1 MNCIKATQLLS
12 EAQDRKLTTSER
24 LRLKIHVL
32 ICVACRRFG
41 QHASQLR
48 EMARQYTQREGS
60 K

>member
-12 EAQDRKLTTSER
+12 ESQDRPLTRSER

-32 ICVACRRFG
+32 ICAACRRFG
-41 QHASQLR
+41 QHSSQLR
-48 EMARQYTQREGS
+48 EMAQHYTQRDDS